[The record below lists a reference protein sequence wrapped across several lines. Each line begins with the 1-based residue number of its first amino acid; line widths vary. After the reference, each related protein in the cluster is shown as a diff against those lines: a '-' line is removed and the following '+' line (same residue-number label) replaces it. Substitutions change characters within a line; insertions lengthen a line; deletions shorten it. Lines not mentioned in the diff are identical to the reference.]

1 MSNSAKAQGAAL
13 VIGGSG
19 GLGRA
24 ICHALAREFEGVFFT
39 YRSNAEAARTLA
51 AELEQTCATGYAIAD
66 TTDAA
71 SVDAAVAA
79 AVEHFNTIPAVVM
92 ASGSHIAQPYVSQIS
107 EGDWLDVL
115 QVELVGFMRLVAA
128 TLPILRG
135 QGGGSYVSLSSVA
148 TKSYPPGD
156 ALSAVPKAGIEMLSR
171 AIAKEEGRA
180 GIRANCVAPGI
191 IDAGLGADFLK
202 ELYTPEIW
210 ETQRRKIALRRFGT
224 ADEVA
229 DVVAFLASGKSR
241 YVTGQTFCADGGF
254 HL

>member
-1 MSNSAKAQGAAL
+1 MSNSSKARGAAL

-24 ICHALAREFEGVFFT
+24 ICHALGREFDGVFFT
-39 YRSNAEAARTLA
+39 YRSNAESAKTLA
-51 AELEQTCATGYAIAD
+51 AELEHTCAFGFASAD
-66 TTDAA
+66 TTGTA
-71 SVDAAVAA
+71 SIEEAVKAAVDRFGA
-79 AVEHFNTIPAVVM
+79 IPAVVM
-92 ASGSHIAQPYVSQIS
+92 ASGSHIAQPYVSQIA
-107 EGDWLDVL
+107 EAEWLDVL
-115 QVELVGFMRLVAA
+115 QVELMGFMRLVAA
-128 TLPILRG
+128 TLPILRK
-135 QGGGSYVSLSSVA
+135 QGYGSYVSLSSFA

-210 ETQRRKIALRRFGT
+210 ETQRKRIALRRFGT
-224 ADEVA
+224 AEDVA
-229 DVVAFLASGKSR
+229 DVVAFLSSDKSR
-241 YVTGQTFCADGGF
+241 YVTGQTFYADGGL